1 MILNTN
7 KIGMNFGKVAMAA
20 VFLCYLGACTP
31 EGGQEMTEESVDD
44 ADAATEEP
52 GAVSEEVSSKV
63 FYTIP
68 SPLELTSIIKK
79 AGAEYDKS
87 VLNTTDN
94 ISSYVTQS
102 RMALNLGVY
111 GADLSY
117 ASIFEQTQETM
128 HYFAAAKKLADDLGI
143 TAAFGESTLTRISSN
158 LDNKDSLVAI
168 ISDSYWETDAY
179 LKENKQSSI
188 SGLVVAGGWIE
199 GMYVS
204 TKLAEKTENNTEIVS
219 RIGEQKLTLD
229 NLIAMLRGY
238 EDPEIKEV
246 VADLNLLKEAFEPV
260 VITYKRQAPT
270 VDTESKVTTLN
281 TTSTINITDEQL
293 AVISEKIDGIRT
305 KIVK

>member
-7 KIGMNFGKVAMAA
+7 KTGMNFGKVAMAA
-20 VFLCYLGACTP
+20 VFLCYLAACAS
-31 EGGQEMTEESVDD
+31 ESGQEMTEESVDEG
-44 ADAATEEP
+44 DAATEEP
-52 GAVSEEVSSKV
+52 NAISEEVSSKI

-79 AGAEYDKS
+79 AGAKYDKS
-87 VLNTTDN
+87 VLNSTDN

-102 RMALNLGVY
+102 GMALNLGVY

-143 TAAFGESTLTRISSN
+143 TSAFGESTLTRIQNN

-204 TKLAEKTENNTEIVS
+204 TKLDEKTENNTDVVS

-229 NLIAMLRGY
+229 NLISMLRGY
-238 EDPEIKEV
+238 EDPEI
-246 VADLNLLKEAFEPV
+246 ADLVSDLNMLKEAFEPV
-260 VITYKRQAPT
+260 VITYSRQPPT
-270 VDTESKVTTLN
+270 VDAESKVTTLN

-293 AVISEKIDGIRT
+293 AVISEKIEGIRT